1 MSSSIWHHQPATL
14 FRRVVVLGSVAVGF
28 TIGAAG
34 ASAQTRLTLADALRI
49 AARQNESIDIAR
61 AGEAR
66 ADAEQLRVESQRRPQ
81 LSFLGTYSRT
91 LASEFSGAF
100 ESSGP
105 VCAPLAV
112 NSSASVGDRL
122 AELERAASCGAILPN
137 LGFDNLPFGQRNIYQ
152 FQLSFSQMVYSG
164 GRIGAEGVRATN
176 ARRAAGIGTT
186 AAEAQLALDVTEA
199 FYDAALSDRLHAI
212 AESGYQQAT
221 ATYDQIRLA
230 FEAGR
235 QSEFELL
242 RSQVERDSQR
252 PAVIRSRSRRE
263 IAYLRL
269 RQLLKMPSDAPLAL
283 DVELDPNNMNLA
295 PPAPFADAL
304 TAVRGAGPSS
314 DRASVRQAEAM
325 VGVREASVNVA
336 QAERRPSVALSS
348 SLAPVGYPSSGAFPG
363 TGDFRTN
370 WSLSA
375 SVSVPVLT
383 GGRLRAMEASA
394 QSDLAEARAQLQ
406 QTREWSLLDSATAFE
421 DLSAAEAALEA
432 SAGTVEQ
439 AERAYQIA
447 ELRNREGLSTQL
459 ELSDSR
465 LSLQVAQANR
475 AQAARDLQVARAR
488 VALLPSLPVAAR

>member
-1 MSSSIWHHQPATL
+1 MADRLIRLVTCSL
-14 FRRVVVLGSVAVGF
+14 FAITAGVVVLGARE
-28 TIGAAG
+28 
-34 ASAQTRLTLADALRI
+34 ASAQASTLTLADALRI
-49 AARQNESIDIAR
+49 AAGRNESIDIAR

-66 ADAEQLRVESQRRPQ
+66 ADAEQLRVTSLRRPQ
-81 LSFLGTYSRT
+81 VSFLGTYSRT

-100 ESSGP
+100 NSSGP
-105 VCAPLAV
+105 SCSPLTVNASAPVAE
-112 NSSASVGDRL
+112 RL
-122 AELERAASCGAILPN
+122 AELERAAGCGAILPD

-152 FQLSFSQMVYSG
+152 FQLSFSQTVYSG
-164 GRIGAEGVRATN
+164 GRIGAEGLRASH
-176 ARRAAGIGTT
+176 ARRAAAITTSGT
-186 AAEAQLALDVTEA
+186 EAQLSLDVTQA
-199 FYDAALSDRLHAI
+199 FYDAALSDRMLVI
-212 AESGYQQAT
+212 AESGYSQAA
-221 ATYDQIRLA
+221 ATYDQVRLS
-230 FEAGR
+230 FDAGR

-242 RSQVERDSQR
+242 RAQVARDSQR
-252 PAVIRSRSRRE
+252 PGVIRSKANRE

-269 RQLLKMPSDAPLAL
+269 RQLLKMAPEAPLAL
-283 DVELDPNNMNLA
+283 DVDLDTVNLA

-304 TAVRGAGPSS
+304 AAARGSGPSA
-314 DRASVRQAEAM
+314 DRAGVHQIEAL
-325 VGVREASVNVA
+325 VGAREAGVTVA
-336 QAERRPSVALSS
+336 QAERRPSVALTS

-383 GGRLRAMEASA
+383 GGRLRAIEASA
-394 QSDLAEARAQLQ
+394 QADLAQARAELQ
-406 QTREWSLLDSATAFE
+406 QAREWSLLDSATALE
-421 DLSAAEAALEA
+421 DLAAAEAALEA

>member
-1 MSSSIWHHQPATL
+1 MTKSPL
-14 FRRVVVLGSVAVGF
+14 SVAVF
-28 TIGAAG
+28 LLVLSTGARG
-34 ASAQTRLTLADALRI
+34 ASAQTSPLTLADALRI
-49 AARQNESIDIAR
+49 AAGQNESINIAR

-66 ADAEQLRVESQRRPQ
+66 ADAEQLRVQSLRRPQ

-100 ESSGP
+100 NSSGP
-105 VCAPLAV
+105 SCAPLAV
-112 NSSASVGDRL
+112 NASAPIATRL
-122 AELERAASCGAILPN
+122 AELERAANCGAILPD

-152 FQLSFSQMVYSG
+152 FQLSFSHTVYSG
-164 GRIGAEGVRATN
+164 GRTGAESLRASN
-176 ARRAAGIGTT
+176 ARRAAGIATT
-186 AAEAQLALDVTEA
+186 ATEAQLSLDVTQA
-199 FYDAALSDRLHAI
+199 FYDAALSDRMVTI
-212 AESGYQQAT
+212 AESGYSQAN
-221 ATYDQIRLA
+221 ATYDQIRLS

-242 RSQVERDSQR
+242 RAQVARDSQR
-252 PAVIRSRSRRE
+252 PTVIRSKSARE

-269 RQLLKMPSDAPLAL
+269 RQLLKMAPDAPLAL
-283 DVELDPNNMNLA
+283 DADLDSVNLA
-295 PPAPFADAL
+295 PPAPFAEAL
-304 TAVRGAGPSS
+304 VTVRGTGPSS
-314 DRASVRQAEAM
+314 DRAGVRQAEAL
-325 VGVREASVNVA
+325 VGVREASVTVT
-336 QAERRPSVALSS
+336 QAERRPSVALTS

-363 TGDFRTN
+363 AGDFRTN

-375 SVSVPVLT
+375 SVSLPVLT

-394 QSDLAEARAQLQ
+394 QADLAEAHAQLQ
-406 QTREWSLLDSATAFE
+406 QAREWSLLDSATALE

-475 AQAARDLQVARAR
+475 AQAARDVQVARAR

>member
-1 MSSSIWHHQPATL
+1 
-14 FRRVVVLGSVAVGF
+14 
-28 TIGAAG
+28 
-34 ASAQTRLTLADALRI
+34 
-49 AARQNESIDIAR
+49 
-61 AGEAR
+61 
-66 ADAEQLRVESQRRPQ
+66 
-81 LSFLGTYSRT
+81 
-91 LASEFSGAF
+91 
-100 ESSGP
+100 
-105 VCAPLAV
+105 
-112 NSSASVGDRL
+112 
-122 AELERAASCGAILPN
+122 
-137 LGFDNLPFGQRNIYQ
+137 
-152 FQLSFSQMVYSG
+152 LSFSQTVYSG
-164 GRIGAEGVRATN
+164 GRIRAESLRAAN
-176 ARRAAGIGTT
+176 ARRAAGLGTT
-186 AAEAQLALDVTEA
+186 TAEAQLSLDVTVA
-199 FYDAALSDRLHAI
+199 FYDAALSDRLVAI
-212 AESGYQQAT
+212 TESGYEQAT
-221 ATYDQIRLA
+221 AVYEQIRQA

-242 RSQVERDSQR
+242 RSQVARDSQR

-269 RQLLKMPSDAPLAL
+269 RQLLKMPADAPLTL
-283 DVELDPNNMNLA
+283 DVDLDALSLA

-304 TAVRGAGPSS
+304 AAARAAGPTA
-314 DRASVRQAEAM
+314 DRSSVRQAEAV
-325 VGVREASVNVA
+325 VGMREAGVEVA
-336 QAERRPSVALSS
+336 QAERRPAVALTSL
-348 SLAPVGYPSSGAFPG
+348 LAPVGYPSSGVFPG

-375 SVSVPVLT
+375 SVSLPVLT

-394 QSDLAEARAQLQ
+394 QADLAEARAQLQ
-406 QTREWSLLDSATAFE
+406 QSREWSLLDSSTAFE
-421 DLSAAEAALEA
+421 DLAAAEAALEA

>member
-1 MSSSIWHHQPATL
+1 MALAAAALVIIGATDAPAQPA
-14 FRRVVVLGSVAVGF
+14 
-28 TIGAAG
+28 
-34 ASAQTRLTLADALRI
+34 RLTLADALRI
-49 AARQNESIDIAR
+49 ASGANESIEIAR
-61 AGEAR
+61 AAVAR
-66 ADAEQLRVESQRRPQ
+66 ADADSLRVASQRRPQ

-100 ESSGP
+100 SSAGP
-105 VCAPLAV
+105 VCAPLSV
-112 NSSASVGDRL
+112 NPSAPVADRL
-122 AELERAASCGAILPN
+122 AELERAASCGAILPD

-152 FQLSFSQMVYSG
+152 FQLSFSQTLYSG
-164 GRIGAEGVRATN
+164 GRISAESQRASQVH
-176 ARRAAGIGTT
+176 RAAEIATS
-186 AAEAQLALDVTEA
+186 AAEAQLALDVTRA
-199 FYDAALSDRLHAI
+199 FYDAALSDRLVAI
-212 AESGYQQAT
+212 AESGYNQAS
-221 ATYDQIRLA
+221 ATHDQIRLA

-242 RSQVERDSQR
+242 RAQVARDSQR
-252 PAVIRSRSRRE
+252 PTVIRSKSDRE

-269 RQLLKMPSDAPLAL
+269 RQLLKLAPDAPLVL
-283 DVELDPNNMNLA
+283 DVDLDTVDLA
-295 PPAPFADAL
+295 PPAPFAGAL
-304 TAVRGAGPSS
+304 AAARAAGPSL
-314 DRASVRQAEAM
+314 DRASVRQAEAL
-325 VGVREASVNVA
+325 VGAREAGVTVA
-336 QAERRPSVALSS
+336 AAERRPSVALSS
-348 SLAPVGYPSSGAFPG
+348 SLAPVGYPSSGVFPG

-375 SVSVPVLT
+375 SVSLPVLT

-394 QSDLAEARAQLQ
+394 EADLVEARATLRQAK
-406 QTREWSLLDSATAFE
+406 EWSLLDSATALE

-475 AQAARDLQVARAR
+475 AQAARDVQVARAR

>member
-1 MSSSIWHHQPATL
+1 MAESSIPGLRA
-14 FRRVVVLGSVAVGF
+14 
-28 TIGAAG
+28 AAG
-34 ASAQTRLTLADALRI
+34 LALAIAFGALPGVREASAQGTPLTLADALRI
-49 AARQNESIDIAR
+49 ASGKSESLDIAR

-66 ADAEQLRVESQRRPQ
+66 ADAEQLRVASLRRPQ

-112 NSSASVGDRL
+112 NPAAPVGDRL
-122 AELERAASCGAILPN
+122 AELERAASCGAILPD

-152 FQLSFSQMVYSG
+152 FQLSFSQTVYSG
-164 GRIGAEGVRATN
+164 GRIGAESLRASN
-176 ARRAAGIGTT
+176 ARRAAGITTT
-186 AAEAQLALDVTEA
+186 AAEAQLALDVTQA
-199 FYDAALSDRLHAI
+199 FYDAALSDRMLTI
-212 AESGYQQAT
+212 AESGYTQAS
-221 ATYDQIRLA
+221 ATYDQIRLS

-242 RSQVERDSQR
+242 RAQVARDSQR
-252 PAVIRSRSRRE
+252 PAVIRSKSARE

-269 RQLLKMPSDAPLAL
+269 RQLLKMAPDAPLTL
-283 DVELDPNNMNLA
+283 DVELDRLDLPA
-295 PPAPFADAL
+295 PAPFAGAL
-304 TAVRGAGPSS
+304 AAVRGAGPST
-314 DRASVRQAEAM
+314 DRASVRQAEAV
-325 VGVREASVNVA
+325 VGVREANVTVA
-336 QAERRPSVALSS
+336 KAERRPSVALSS
-348 SLAPVGYPSSGAFPG
+348 ALAPVGYPSNGPFPG
-363 TGDFRTN
+363 FGDFRTN

-375 SVSVPVLT
+375 SVSVPVIT
-383 GGRLRAMEASA
+383 GGRLRALEASA
-394 QSDLAEARAQLQ
+394 EADLVEARAQLQ
-406 QTREWSLLDSATAFE
+406 QAREYSLLDSATALE
-421 DLSAAEAALEA
+421 DLSAAEAAFEA
-432 SAGTVEQ
+432 TAGTVEQ

-475 AQAARDLQVARAR
+475 AQAARDVQVARAR

>member
-1 MSSSIWHHQPATL
+1 
-14 FRRVVVLGSVAVGF
+14 VVFGCFAAVLA
-28 TIGAAG
+28 IGAPT
-34 ASAQTRLTLADALRI
+34 ASAQTRLTLADALRM

-66 ADAEQLRVESQRRPQ
+66 ADADQLRVQSQRRPQ

-105 VCAPLAV
+105 VCSPLAV
-112 NSSASVGDRL
+112 NASAPVGDRL

-152 FQLSFSQMVYSG
+152 FQLSFSQTVYSG
-164 GRIGAEGVRATN
+164 GRISAEGVRAAN

-186 AAEAQLALDVTEA
+186 AAEAQLSLDVTEA
-199 FYDAALSDRLHAI
+199 FYDAALSDRLVAI
-212 AESGYQQAT
+212 TESGYEQAT
-221 ATYDQIRLA
+221 AVYDQIRQA

-242 RSQVERDSQR
+242 RSQVARDSQR

-269 RQLLKMPSDAPLAL
+269 RQLLKMPADAPLAL
-283 DVELDPNNMNLA
+283 DVDLDTLNLA

-304 TAVRGAGPSS
+304 AAVRAAGPSS

-325 VGVREASVNVA
+325 VGLREASVDVA
-336 QAERRPSVALSS
+336 QAERRPAVALTSL
-348 SLAPVGYPSSGAFPG
+348 LAPVGYPSSGAFPG

-394 QSDLAEARAQLQ
+394 HADLAEARAQLQ
-406 QTREWSLLDSATAFE
+406 QTREWSLLDSSTAFE

-465 LSLQVAQANR
+465 LSLQVSQANR

>member
-1 MSSSIWHHQPATL
+1 MADRLIRIVSRGLVAAVVG
-14 FRRVVVLGSVAVGF
+14 FVVLGARD
-28 TIGAAG
+28 
-34 ASAQTRLTLADALRI
+34 ASAQAMKLTLAEALRI
-49 AARQNESIDIAR
+49 AAGRNESIDIAR

-66 ADAEQLRVESQRRPQ
+66 ADAEQLRVASLRRPQ
-81 LSFLGTYSRT
+81 VSFLGTYSRT

-100 ESSGP
+100 NSSGP
-105 VCAPLAV
+105 SCAPLTV
-112 NSSASVGDRL
+112 NASAPVAERI
-122 AELERAASCGAILPN
+122 AELERAANCGAILPD

-152 FQLSFSQMVYSG
+152 FQLSFSQTVYSG
-164 GRIGAEGVRATN
+164 GRIGAEGLRASHV
-176 ARRAAGIGTT
+176 RRAAAVTT
-186 AAEAQLALDVTEA
+186 SATEAQLSLDVTQA
-199 FYDAALSDRLHAI
+199 FYDAALSDRMVVI
-212 AESGYQQAT
+212 AESGYDQAA
-221 ATYDQIRLA
+221 ATYDQIRLS

-242 RSQVERDSQR
+242 RAQVARDSQR
-252 PAVIRSRSRRE
+252 PAVIRSKASRE

-269 RQLLKMPSDAPLAL
+269 RQLLKMAPDAPLVL
-283 DVELDPNNMNLA
+283 DVDLDRVDLP
-295 PPAPFADAL
+295 PPAPFANAL
-304 TAVRGAGPSS
+304 ATARSTGPSG
-314 DRASVRQAEAM
+314 DRAGVHQIEAL
-325 VGVREASVNVA
+325 VGAREAGVTVA

-348 SLAPVGYPSSGAFPG
+348 SLAPVGYPSRGVFPS

-375 SVSVPVLT
+375 SVSLPVLT

-394 QSDLAEARAQLQ
+394 QADLAEARAQLQ
-406 QTREWSLLDSATAFE
+406 QAREWSMLDSATALE

-447 ELRNREGLSTQL
+447 ALRNREGLSTQL

-475 AQAARDLQVARAR
+475 AQAARDVQVARAR